1 MLARAKASIAAQQSK
16 IKIAESQLVEGR
28 RLNVE
33 LQSQLDVLEGP
44 SLLSPL
50 SLLYFLSYTQ
60 TLSHTHT
67 LSLSLSLS
75 LALALVLILIIG
87 RSVRKQSGASPL
99 SAASAAA
106 AAEARVAATAL
117 KNLPPNSTSA
127 YGGPTLRFNGRGEQI
142 GVQTVR
148 FFFHSVYD

>member
-50 SLLYFLSYTQ
+50 PPLLSLS
-60 TLSHTHT
+60 LSHTH
-67 LSLSLSLS
+67 SLSLSLS
-75 LALALVLILIIG
+75 LALSLS
-87 RSVRKQSGASPL
+87 RSL
-99 SAASAAA
+99 SLS
-106 AAEARVAATAL
+106 L
-117 KNLPPNSTSA
+117 
-127 YGGPTLRFNGRGEQI
+127 
-142 GVQTVR
+142 
-148 FFFHSVYD
+148 